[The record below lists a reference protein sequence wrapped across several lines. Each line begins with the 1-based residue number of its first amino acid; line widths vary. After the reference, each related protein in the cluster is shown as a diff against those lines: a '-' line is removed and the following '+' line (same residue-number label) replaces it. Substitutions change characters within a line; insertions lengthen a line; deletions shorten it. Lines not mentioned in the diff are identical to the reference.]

1 MNRYEASRYDLIANG
16 LGDMSYQEF
25 VDTYLN
31 STQSGR
37 KTPGFEWDPDMQIDF
52 SYAQIEAELG
62 LYTMATYVDIDS
74 PGLFKHVE
82 GAQLGTGK
90 IPRFKHGFAL
100 NEKIL
105 REEMIIYKRTG
116 RFSSNFAARMMMLM
130 FDNTQKLIM
139 GNYSNLTYQRDQ
151 MVSQGEFTLTTENN
165 PGGLTGITF
174 KANIPA
180 ANKTTLSG
188 TKRWYYDTSSE
199 GADSDPIKDLKDM
212 VKKLKKKGVSGY
224 HFEVDSETFDKFAAL
239 SKVKNA
245 VVANLYPMADGTQ
258 AATIAAGLADETI
271 QEVVGKIVKAPIR
284 IIDNIVAVEK
294 YNQATGKV
302 DSNQIRSFASDVWV
316 LVPDGSLGSI
326 KAVEPIVVD
335 DPAAR
340 IAYYDGGR
348 TVLKQTFDT
357 HTNTQNIMS
366 ELTAL
371 VVPDKPKYMLY
382 LTVTSAA

>member
-174 KANIPA
+174 KANVPA

-188 TKRWYYDTSSE
+188 TKRWYYATSSE
-199 GADSDPIKDLKDM
+199 GADSDPINDLKDM
-212 VKKLKKKGVSGY
+212 VKKLKRKGVSGY